1 MPDRAAG
8 QKVGTAVGTGRIPR
22 EQGAAS
28 RGAAARVG
36 CQRGNM
42 QSVIESV
49 ADLVGNFLMKIGG
62 RSNGYMTYASGE
74 IRDQI
79 ATLRLMVPPPAGGD
93 SANTYVQLQQWKDQ
107 LKREIRK
114 LLPKNF
120 FDVYKSLR
128 IEDEYMGDGCYK
140 TWVCP
145 IGHES
150 AATLSDR
157 KPELPGFDNG

>member
-93 SANTYVQLQQWKDQ
+93 SANTYD
-107 LKREIRK
+107 
-114 LLPKNF
+114 F